1 MRPDRTDT
9 SIVNDEKQLTRS
21 FLLKHALCR
30 KYFIKNTIKKKIAAL
45 PRVNF
50 EGRIVVILTEGE
62 TRKAVD
68 YLLTQP
74 ILGID
79 TETRPSFKKGH
90 QNRVALLQ
98 VSTPDICFLF
108 RLNYTNISPA
118 IVYLLEDTSVL
129 KVGLSLH
136 DDIISLK
143 RRKMFQP
150 GYFFDLQEHVSEIG
164 IEDRSLQKLYAN
176 LFGLKI
182 SKSQQLSNWEADVL
196 SQKQKLYAA
205 TDAWAC
211 IQLYN
216 ELLRLKHTGDY
227 LLIDEEEVGGKNM

>member
-1 MRPDRTDT
+1 MPK
-9 SIVNDEKQLTRS
+9 ILYK
-21 FLLKHALCR
+21 
-30 KYFIKNTIKKKIAAL
+30 KYDKKKIAAL

-129 KVGLSLH
+129 KVGL
-136 DDIISLK
+136 
-143 RRKMFQP
+143 
-150 GYFFDLQEHVSEIG
+150 
-164 IEDRSLQKLYAN
+164 
-176 LFGLKI
+176 
-182 SKSQQLSNWEADVL
+182 LSVRWV
-196 SQKQKLYAA
+196 
-205 TDAWAC
+205 WR
-211 IQLYN
+211 I
-216 ELLRLKHTGDY
+216 
-227 LLIDEEEVGGKNM
+227 

>member
-1 MRPDRTDT
+1 MPSLLHRKFDRRLI
-9 SIVNDEKQLTRS
+9 SS
-21 FLLKHALCR
+21 
-30 KYFIKNTIKKKIAAL
+30 L
-45 PRVNF
+45 PKDVF
-50 EGRIVVILTEGE
+50 GGRIVVIMTEGE

-68 YLLTQP
+68 YLLEQD

-98 VSTPDICFLF
+98 VSTPNICFLF
-108 RLNYTNISPA
+108 RLNRTQITQD
-118 IVYLLEDTSVL
+118 IVRLLEDQTVL

-136 DDIISLK
+136 DDIISLQ
-143 RRKMFQP
+143 RRRHFVP
-150 GYFFDLQEHVSEIG
+150 GYFFDIQEHVAEIG

-176 LFGLKI
+176 LFGRKI

-196 SQKQKLYAA
+196 SDAQKKYAA

-211 IQLYN
+211 IKLFN
-216 ELLRLKHTGDY
+216 ELRRLQITGDY
-227 LLIDEEEVGGKNM
+227 ELIDEPEDAPE

>member
-1 MRPDRTDT
+1 M
-9 SIVNDEKQLTRS
+9 
-21 FLLKHALCR
+21 
-30 KYFIKNTIKKKIAAL
+30 
-45 PRVNF
+45 
-50 EGRIVVILTEGE
+50 
-62 TRKAVD
+62 
-68 YLLTQP
+68 
-74 ILGID
+74 
-79 TETRPSFKKGH
+79 
-90 QNRVALLQ
+90 ALLQ

-118 IVYLLEDTSVL
+118 IVYLLEATSVL

-196 SQKQKLYAA
+196 TQKQKLYAA

-227 LLIDEEEVGGKNM
+227 LLVDEEEDAGKNL

>member
-1 MRPDRTDT
+1 M
-9 SIVNDEKQLTRS
+9 
-21 FLLKHALCR
+21 
-30 KYFIKNTIKKKIAAL
+30 
-45 PRVNF
+45 
-50 EGRIVVILTEGE
+50 TEGE

-68 YLLTQP
+68 YLLEQD

-98 VSTPDICFLF
+98 VSTPNICFLF
-108 RLNYTNISPA
+108 RLNRTQITQD
-118 IVYLLEDTSVL
+118 IVRLLEDQTVL

-136 DDIISLK
+136 DDIISLQ
-143 RRKMFQP
+143 RRRHFVP
-150 GYFFDLQEHVSEIG
+150 GYFFDIQEHVAEIG

-176 LFGLKI
+176 LFGRKI

-196 SQKQKLYAA
+196 SDAQKKYAA

-211 IQLYN
+211 IKLFN
-216 ELLRLKHTGDY
+216 ELRRLQITGDY
-227 LLIDEEEVGGKNM
+227 ELIDEPEDAPE